1 MQLKECEKLLED
13 ATEQINMMLREREEI
28 LIEWHKAFDA
38 ENVQTVKCIYEKS
51 GFGYAL
57 ILVNGDSR
65 LKVSELWDGDFEG
78 DLDAYYK
85 QVEHG
90 IHKYRIL
97 NRRDDDLT
105 EWQRNLVYATAAEL
119 RKKVIGYE

>member
-28 LIEWHKAFDA
+28 LIEWHKAFDT
-38 ENVQTVKCIYEKS
+38 EHKC
-51 GFGYAL
+51 
-57 ILVNGDSR
+57 
-65 LKVSELWDGDFEG
+65 
-78 DLDAYYK
+78 
-85 QVEHG
+85 Q
-90 IHKYRIL
+90 IL
-97 NRRDDDLT
+97 NKRNDDLT

>member
-38 ENVQTVKCIYEKS
+38 ENVQAVKCIYEKG